1 LADIIFLKHIGEIM
15 KTLYEVMNIDL
26 ADEYTKARKLAK
38 LATIDAGSV
47 AAEAESAIAELDIP
61 EDDERHHWIQKL
73 GKAAGVD
80 LLTLGKV
87 QPENMLAMAG
97 LGDDFSEAVKVATG
111 TARRLNQKTIDAEKD
126 LNEELIPTNTL

>member
-1 LADIIFLKHIGEIM
+1 M
-15 KTLYEVMNIDL
+15 KPLYEVMNVDL
-26 ADEYTKARKLAK
+26 ADEYTKARKIAKGATLGMDQALADK
-38 LATIDAGSV
+38 VAKAID
-47 AAEAESAIAELDIP
+47 ELDIP

-97 LGDDFSEAVKVATG
+97 LGDDFSEAVKVATS

-126 LNEELIPTNTL
+126 LNEELIPNTTL

>member
-1 LADIIFLKHIGEIM
+1 M

-126 LNEELIPTNTL
+126 LNEELIPTNTLWS

>member
-1 LADIIFLKHIGEIM
+1 M
-15 KTLYEVMNIDL
+15 KTLYEVMNVDL
-26 ADEYTKARKLAK
+26 ADEYTKARKIAKGATLNMDKALADK
-38 LATIDAGSV
+38 VSA
-47 AAEAESAIAELDIP
+47 AIAELDIP

-73 GKAAGVD
+73 GRSAGVD

-97 LGDDFSEAVKVATG
+97 LGDDFQEAVKVATS
-111 TARRLNQKTIDAEKD
+111 TARKLNQKTIDAEKD

>member
-1 LADIIFLKHIGEIM
+1 M

-73 GKAAGVD
+73 GRSAGVD

-97 LGDDFSEAVKVATG
+97 LGDDFQEAVKVATS
-111 TARRLNQKTIDAEKD
+111 TARKLNQKTIDAEKD